1 MRKLLIKNF
10 GPVRNE
16 KGMEISISPVTV
28 IIGEQGSGKSTIA
41 KLISEFS
48 WLEKSIES
56 GDFTKKEVV
65 QYNRFRK
72 NHCAYH
78 GIQNYFSPDTY
89 IRFTGDKFV
98 FEYKEGH
105 LSITDSRNN
114 GYLRPQVMYF
124 PAERNLVSAIEGADK
139 IKRLPGAVATLL
151 DEYNRALRESKDGL
165 INLPING
172 YSILY
177 DKLNKV
183 TWLNGKGMK
192 VRTQEAASGFQSL
205 IPLSV
210 VSNYFDSLVTN
221 NSSQEVVIDSA
232 AERQRIEKTIQSILR
247 DKTID
252 SSIKAVLLK
261 ELGMGK
267 RNRRF
272 INVVEE
278 PEQNLF
284 PMSQKF
290 ILFELLRIKN
300 SIQQNELVF
309 TTHSPYLI
317 NYLSLAIKAYSIQN
331 SISGDHSQVLESI
344 VPAASRVPGNQVSV
358 YVTSS
363 DGSISMLDKY
373 DGMPSDNNA
382 LNALLEDSNVLFEKL
397 LDLEEQSYGA

>member
-1 MRKLLIKNF
+1 M
-10 GPVRNE
+10 
-16 KGMEISISPVTV
+16 SWQ
-28 IIGEQGSGKSTIA
+28 EQA
-41 KLISEFS
+41 
-48 WLEKSIES
+48 
-56 GDFTKKEVV
+56 D
-65 QYNRFRK
+65 
-72 NHCAYH
+72 
-78 GIQNYFSPDTY
+78 
-89 IRFTGDKFV
+89 
-98 FEYKEGH
+98 
-105 LSITDSRNN
+105 LSIC
-114 GYLRPQVMYF
+114 LQVMYF

-331 SISGDHSQVLESI
+331 SISGDNSQVLESI